1 MLISKR
7 VWRSAFEFLNNDSAK
22 INYLSMTLP
31 GAVTTNPCFL
41 IHGGGGGA
49 YSIVRPLNPSSRGGL
64 RNLGRPY

>member
-41 IHGGGGGA
+41 IHGGGGGGL
-49 YSIVRPLNPSSRGGL
+49 IVLSGH
-64 RNLGRPY
+64 